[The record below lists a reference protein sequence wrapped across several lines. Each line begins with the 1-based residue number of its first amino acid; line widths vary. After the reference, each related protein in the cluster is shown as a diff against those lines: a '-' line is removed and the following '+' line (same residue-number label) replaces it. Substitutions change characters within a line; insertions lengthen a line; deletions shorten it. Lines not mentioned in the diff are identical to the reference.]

1 MKDKYIF
8 ALIKV
13 LSLVMTM
20 IKVVIF
26 DLDDTLIKELDY
38 VKSGFEV
45 VAKITAKKYDLDKDK
60 IFRDLN
66 KFFQENSKNVFN
78 RLLEAYNIEYL
89 SKDILELV
97 DAYRNHQPQIKLF
110 DDVLE
115 VLKILKDDGIK
126 LGIITDGYESSQ
138 KAKIKVLKLDKLIDK
153 IVITDTL
160 GKDYWKPSSKAF
172 EIVKEYFNVQ
182 YEEMIYVAD
191 NANKDFIAPEKL
203 GMQWVQIKRP
213 DCIYQQTI
221 NPNISNLYELIKIIK
236 GN

>member
-1 MKDKYIF
+1 
-8 ALIKV
+8 
-13 LSLVMTM
+13 M

-38 VKSGFEV
+38 IKSGFEV
-45 VAKITAKKYDLDKDK
+45 VAKMTAKKYNLAKDK
-60 IFRDLN
+60 IFSDIN

-89 SKDILELV
+89 PKDILELV

-138 KAKIKVLKLDKLIDK
+138 NAKIKVLKLDKLIDK
-153 IVITDTL
+153 IVVTDTL
-160 GKDYWKPSSKAF
+160 GKDYWKPSPKAF
-172 EIVKEYFNVQ
+172 EIIKEYFNVQ